1 MILAIRQHFTVAIFQ
16 PERGIGRLDHFA
28 GIAHSH
34 NPACAIPGDQVHQEI
49 RGIIGGLLGKDFHE
63 N

>member
-1 MILAIRQHFTVAIFQ
+1 MNLAIRQHFTVSIFQ
-16 PERGIGRLDHFA
+16 PERGIGRLDNFA

-34 NPACAIPGDQVHQEI
+34 HPACAIRGDQVHQKI
-49 RGIIGGLLGKDFHE
+49 SGISGGLLDKDFHA